1 MNIMMMMKLKKKVLK
16 KMKWRLKRSMKK
28 NECVKEHEDIVNLE
42 KPLSKKL
49 KTFVANKPKK
59 VMGGGG
65 PSQ

>member
-1 MNIMMMMKLKKKVLK
+1 MMMKFKKKVIE

-28 NECVKEHEDIVNLE
+28 KECVKEHEDIVNLE
-42 KPLSKKL
+42 KTLSNKM

-65 PSQ
+65 SSQFFW